1 MRLSPPLAGLI
12 VFAALAAGCVAA
24 TPPAGE
30 TPAAQGHGSP
40 RPGSPT
46 PRAGSATPEPAAT
59 AEGRLPPQPLA
70 PTAQPH
76 KPAGLT
82 LDASLQKRIEDALGD
97 SADHYGVY
105 VKDLRTGRGA
115 ALNADRVFNAASLFK
130 AEVMYEVFRQRNLGL
145 LSFDEVL
152 EVTPYYAAFDLGTR
166 PQEVG
171 DRLSIGDALKYM
183 MSLSDNVSAVLLQD
197 RVGAGNVNA
206 TMASLGL
213 TASGLFTDGIP
224 ATAEDFGVLME
235 ALYAGTGMDLE
246 SREAML
252 DLLASETFDN
262 GIVAGV
268 PRGTWVGHKT
278 GNWTDATNDAG
289 IVIGPSGPY
298 VIVVLCDL
306 DHETAGTKAVSEAVF
321 RYLNPGA

>member
-1 MRLSPPLAGLI
+1 MRLSPPLASLI
-12 VFAALAAGCVAA
+12 VLAALAAGCVAA

-40 RPGSPT
+40 RPT
-46 PRAGSATPEPAAT
+46 PLIPRGGSATPAPSAT
-59 AEGRLPPQPLA
+59 AEGRLPPQPPA
-70 PTAQPH
+70 PTAPPH
-76 KPAGLT
+76 RPAGLT
-82 LDASLQKRIEDALGD
+82 IDATLQKRLEDALGD
-97 SADHYGVY
+97 MADHYGVY

-115 ALNADRVFNAASLFK
+115 ALDAGKVFNAASIFK

-145 LSFDEVL
+145 LSFDEML

-171 DRLSIGDALKYM
+171 DKLSIADALSYM
-183 MSLSDNVSAVLLQD
+183 MSVSDTVSAVLLQD

-235 ALYAGTGMDLE
+235 AIYAGTGMDAH

-289 IVIGPSGPY
+289 IVIGPSGAY
-298 VIVVLCDL
+298 VIVVLSDL
-306 DHETAGTKAVSEAVF
+306 DHETAGTKAISEAVY